1 MQHVLVAY
9 YSLFGNTASFAET
22 IALHTGGALLR
33 IVPDQAYSFDYNTAA
48 KEVRNEIARGFC
60 PTLKSGNESV
70 EAYDTLFIGTPNWFK
85 TVAPPV
91 LSFLRSHSLKN
102 KTVIP
107 FCTNGGGGFGNIEA
121 AIRAECAE
129 CTMLPGLAV
138 TGTVTTDTV
147 IAWLKS
153 IGYPP
158 SSSP

>member
-1 MQHVLVAY
+1 
-9 YSLFGNTASFAET
+9 
-22 IALHTGGALLR
+22 LLR
-33 IVPDQAYSFDYNTAA
+33 IVPDKAYSFDYNTAA

-70 EAYDTLFIGTPNWFK
+70 KHMTSFYRTPQLVQNRR
-85 TVAPPV
+85 AAC

-129 CTMLPGLAV
+129 CTICPV
-138 TGTVTTDTV
+138 
-147 IAWLKS
+147 S
-153 IGYPP
+153 R
-158 SSSP
+158 